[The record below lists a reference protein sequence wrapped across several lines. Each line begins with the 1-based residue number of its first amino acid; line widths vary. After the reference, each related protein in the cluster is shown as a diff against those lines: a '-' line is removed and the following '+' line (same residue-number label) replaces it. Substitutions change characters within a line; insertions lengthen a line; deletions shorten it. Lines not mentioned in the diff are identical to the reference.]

1 MYDAVVLLKNIEV
14 QQERPIRDH
23 EIVEQYELVAE
34 RTKEE
39 QAKIMDQEA
48 SLAKELR
55 EIGDGTEV
63 VLQYA
68 EQLEACLE
76 TNVLSLRALKLL
88 AIPSEV
94 FTMSHVEVLDL
105 AKNAITVLP
114 PEVAN
119 MSRLK
124 KLYLDNNQLKT
135 LPHELYK
142 LSQTLALLGVANN
155 PLDDELMQLYYA
167 GLPVLLAH
175 LKATRPRRATSAAS
189 LSTTRSAN
197 GDLAAFD
204 LFTSALPDY
213 PMAAPLDATKRST
226 APIR

>member
-1 MYDAVVLLKNIEV
+1 V
-14 QQERPIRDH
+14 QQERPIKPH
-23 EIVEQYELVAE
+23 EIVERYELVAV
-34 RTKEE
+34 RTQEE

-63 VLQYA
+63 ILQYA
-68 EQLEACLE
+68 EQLEKCLE
-76 TNVLSLRALKLL
+76 TNVLSLRSLKLL
-88 AIPSEV
+88 AVPTEI

-105 AKNAITVLP
+105 ASNAIEVLP
-114 PEVAN
+114 TEVAN

-124 KLYLDNNQLKT
+124 KLYLDNNKLT
-135 LPHELYK
+135 RLPHELYK
-142 LSQTLALLGVANN
+142 LSQTLALLGIANN

-175 LKATRPRRATSAAS
+175 LKATRPRRATSS
-189 LSTTRSAN
+189 LGTSRSIST
-197 GDLAAFD
+197 DLATFD

-213 PMAAPLDATKRST
+213 PTAAPLDATTKRLT
-226 APIR
+226 ASIR